1 MKMKGNRFILA
12 ITLAITAFTAGC
24 WDYKEIDDQ
33 IIVSG
38 AAIDYDRESKG
49 VLLTAEIALPTSSGK
64 ESAFSSKIYQGKG
77 QNIIDAAVN
86 LRSKAGRRLLWSHSK
101 VLILSEEFTKKA
113 RLLIGAM
120 DWMKRSHETRDT
132 VWLLLSEEATAA
144 EIFRKSNPQTQKI
157 ISHYLD
163 YLFLSRSAETFF
175 SVPFSKFMDDLQSA
189 SAAAVL
195 PTVRLE
201 NSITG
206 TLPFVNGTAVLNQAR
221 LAGRLDGK
229 QTRILLLLTNNLKQA
244 VFTPESASK
253 EKVQAVSLIL
263 TQSQA
268 SIEPVL
274 LPNGL
279 TMRIRVKMEAEIG
292 EIDGRQNVFTPDNL
306 KKVTA
311 GYQRLIEGQIN
322 QTLALLKQNY
332 QSDVIGFGNKV
343 EDNYP
348 KLWKKLKSNWRNE
361 YAKIPSDTRV
371 KLTISG
377 SALSMKETKV
387 GH

>member
-1 MKMKGNRFILA
+1 MKMKGNQFILA
-12 ITLAITAFTAGC
+12 LTLAMAAFTAGC

-64 ESAFSSKIYQGKG
+64 ESAFSSHIYQGKG
-77 QNIIDAAVN
+77 QNIIDAAVD

-101 VLILSEEFTKKA
+101 VLIFSEEFIKKA
-113 RLLIGAM
+113 QLFVGAL
-120 DWMKRSHETRDT
+120 DWMKRSHEMRDT

-144 EIFRKSNPQTQKI
+144 AILQKSDPQTQKI

-195 PTVRLE
+195 PIVGLE
-201 NSITG
+201 NSSTE
-206 TLPFVNGTAVLNQAR
+206 TLPFVNGTALLNQGKP
-221 LAGRLDGK
+221 AGRLDGK

-244 VFTPESASK
+244 VFAPESASK
-253 EKVQAVSLIL
+253 EKVQAVSVSL
-263 TQSQA
+263 TQSQT
-268 SIEPVL
+268 SIKPVL
-274 LPNGL
+274 SPNGL
-279 TMRIRVKMEAEIG
+279 IMQIRVKMEAEIG
-292 EIDGRQNVFTPDNL
+292 EIDGRQNVFTPDNI
-306 KKVTA
+306 KKLTT
-311 GYQRLIEGQIN
+311 GYQRLIENQIR
-322 QTLALLKQNY
+322 QTLELLKQTY
-332 QSDVIGFGNKV
+332 RSDVIGFGNKV
-343 EDNYP
+343 EGNYP
-348 KLWKKLKSNWRNE
+348 KLWKTLKSNWRNE
-361 YAKIPSDTRV
+361 YAKIPSDIRV
-371 KLTISG
+371 KLTIPG